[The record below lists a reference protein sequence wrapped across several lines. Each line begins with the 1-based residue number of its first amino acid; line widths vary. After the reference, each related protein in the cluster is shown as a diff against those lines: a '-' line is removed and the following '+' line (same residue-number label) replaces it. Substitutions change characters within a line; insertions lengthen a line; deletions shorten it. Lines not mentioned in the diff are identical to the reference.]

1 VKRHPVLL
9 IVAALAVSSAAAI
22 QAAHAK
28 PADADRLD
36 MYTVRAPAA
45 DAAGFAR
52 SGLDVVSLKPAAR

>member
-1 VKRHPVLL
+1 
-9 IVAALAVSSAAAI
+9 VAALAVSSAAAI